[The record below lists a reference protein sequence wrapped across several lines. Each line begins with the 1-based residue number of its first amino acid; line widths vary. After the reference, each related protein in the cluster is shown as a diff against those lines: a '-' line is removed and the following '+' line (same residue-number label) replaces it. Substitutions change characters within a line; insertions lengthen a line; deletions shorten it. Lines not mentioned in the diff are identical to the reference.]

1 MLERLTNAGVVL
13 SEERVAKQTLF
24 IKGPIRFLHL
34 GLVVSWLSPR
44 FVLLAV
50 VSPYSFAC
58 TPVIWQGP
66 KIKRE
71 SRKGIS

>member
-1 MLERLTNAGVVL
+1 VSDEADF
-13 SEERVAKQTLF
+13 LF
-24 IKGPIRFLHL
+24 LKEPIRFPHP

-44 FVLLAV
+44 FVLPVA

-66 KIKRE
+66 KLRGKAERE
-71 SRKGIS
+71 LVRGD